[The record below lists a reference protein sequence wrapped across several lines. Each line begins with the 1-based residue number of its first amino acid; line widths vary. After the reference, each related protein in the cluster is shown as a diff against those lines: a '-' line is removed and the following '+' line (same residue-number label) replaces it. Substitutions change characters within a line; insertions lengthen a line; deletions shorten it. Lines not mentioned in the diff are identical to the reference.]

1 MRFRARRRSGVHTS
15 KPTSDRRF
23 EHVPGPG
30 SATRGARWIRS
41 YKLTPK
47 HPALGSPGA
56 PPKTRL
62 VDLNS
67 ERCVNA
73 RCVLDLG
80 LGCWRPSRRQTGLS
94 PGAFESPASRA
105 GGEPTHGAATYGY
118 TGGRSDGY
126 SDYVPVAQQ
135 GPPLGAPA
143 TTDYITTPLHP
154 PCVWGHRSHDC
165 PLETPTLTHPNSP

>member
-1 MRFRARRRSGVHTS
+1 MRFRARHRSGVHTP
-15 KPTSDRRF
+15 KPTADRRF
-23 EHVPGPG
+23 GHVPGPG
-30 SATRGARWIRS
+30 SAIRGARWIRS

-47 HPALGSPGA
+47 HPALGLPGA
-56 PPKTRL
+56 SPKTRL

-80 LGCWRPSRRQTGLS
+80 LGLWRPSRRQTGLS

-105 GGEPTHGAATYGY
+105 GDEPTHGTATDGY
-118 TGGRSDGY
+118 TEGRSDGY

-135 GPPLGAPA
+135 GPPLTAPRLPQTTSRPHSTLPSCGATGA
-143 TTDYITTPLHP
+143 TTVRWRRQP
-154 PCVWGHRSHDC
+154 
-165 PLETPTLTHPNSP
+165 